1 MKTSKDMTH
10 YQTQEL
16 DLDDDFLD
24 SVAARGK
31 GLSRIPYP
39 TLLDLAIR
47 GKDDNFKARVW
58 EIVVQTG
65 LDPDDP
71 AFLMMIATGRLQ
83 VLLEDSPQEMEAMF
97 DQWQTQLYDHLQSYE
112 KAAVKGQQKAIA
124 HAVTALIKRT
134 EFERAIHSVPSLIA
148 AGVLL
153 LIASGVGGLLG
164 IGAMLWYQSSN
175 LDPTGPRQLTQQEA
189 NALAWATTNE
199 GKFARNF
206 MEWNRDLLSRDS
218 TSQLACTREVKRLG
232 VTLEIG
238 QSNRKAVSGF
248 CTLWVQPPNQRKFV
262 SQ

>member
-1 MKTSKDMTH
+1 MTH
-10 YQTQEL
+10 YQTEEL

-24 SVAARGK
+24 SVAARGR

-47 GKDDNFKARVW
+47 GKDDAFKARVW

-83 VLLEDSPQEMEAMF
+83 VLLEDSPQEMETMF
-97 DQWQTQLYDHLQSYE
+97 DQWQTQLYEHLQSYE

-124 HAVTALIKRT
+124 HAVTTLIKHT

-148 AGVLL
+148 AGILL
-153 LIASGVGGLLG
+153 LITAAVGGVLSVWG
-164 IGAMLWYQSSN
+164 MLWYQSSN
-175 LDPTGPRQLTQQEA
+175 LDPTGSRQLTQQEA
-189 NALAWATTNE
+189 NALAWTTTNE

-218 TSQLACTREVKRLG
+218 AGQLACTKEVKRLG
-232 VTLEIG
+232 VTLEMG
-238 QSNRKAVSGF
+238 ASSRKAVSGF

-262 SQ
+262 SQSKN

>member
-1 MKTSKDMTH
+1 MKN
-10 YQTQEL
+10 YQPEEL

-24 SVAARGK
+24 SVAARGR

-47 GKDDNFKARVW
+47 GKDDAFKARVW

-83 VLLEDSPQEMEAMF
+83 VLLEDSPQEMETMF
-97 DQWQTQLYDHLQSYE
+97 DQWQTQLYEHLQSYE

-124 HAVTALIKRT
+124 HAVTTLIKHT
-134 EFERAIHSVPSLIA
+134 EFERAIHSVPSLIV
-148 AGVLL
+148 AGILL
-153 LIASGVGGLLG
+153 LITATVGGLLG

-175 LDPTGPRQLTQQEA
+175 LDPTGSRQLTQQEA
-189 NALAWATTNE
+189 NALAWTTTNE

-218 TSQLACTREVKRLG
+218 AGQLACTKEVKRLG
-232 VTLEIG
+232 VTLEMG
-238 QSNRKAVSGF
+238 ASSKKAVSGF
-248 CTLWVQPPNQRKFV
+248 CTLWVQPLNQRKFV
-262 SQ
+262 SQSKN

>member
-1 MKTSKDMTH
+1 MSNSHTE
-10 YQTQEL
+10 EL

-31 GLSRIPYP
+31 SLNRIPYP

-47 GKDDNFKARVW
+47 GKDDAFKARVW

-83 VLLEDSPQEMEAMF
+83 VLLEDSPKEMEAIF
-97 DQWQTQLYDHLQSYE
+97 DQWQTQLYEHLQSYE

-148 AGVLL
+148 AGILL
-153 LIASGVGGLLG
+153 LIAASVGGLLG
-164 IGAMLWYQSSN
+164 IGGTIWYQSSN
-175 LDPTGPRQLTQQEA
+175 LDPNGPRQLTQEQA
-189 NALAWATTNE
+189 NALEWATTNE
-199 GKFARNF
+199 GKFARNL
-206 MEWNRDLLSRDS
+206 MEWNRDLLSRDRAD
-218 TSQLACTREVKRLG
+218 QLACTKEVKRLG
-232 VTLEIG
+232 VTLEMG
-238 QSNRKAVSGF
+238 TSSRKAVSGF
-248 CTLWVQPPNQRKFV
+248 CTVWVQPPSQRKFV
-262 SQ
+262 SQSKN

>member
-1 MKTSKDMTH
+1 MKNYH
-10 YQTQEL
+10 PEEL

-24 SVAARGK
+24 SVAARGR

-47 GKDDNFKARVW
+47 GKDDAFKARVW

-83 VLLEDSPQEMEAMF
+83 VLLEDSPQEMETMF
-97 DQWQTQLYDHLQSYE
+97 DQWQ

-124 HAVTALIKRT
+124 HAVTTLIKHT
-134 EFERAIHSVPSLIA
+134 EFERAIHSVPSLIV
-148 AGVLL
+148 AGILL
-153 LIASGVGGLLG
+153 LITATVGGLLG

-175 LDPTGPRQLTQQEA
+175 LDPTGSRQLTQQEA
-189 NALAWATTNE
+189 NALGWTTTNE

-218 TSQLACTREVKRLG
+218 AGQLTCTKEVKRLG
-232 VTLEIG
+232 VTLEMG
-238 QSNRKAVSGF
+238 ASSKKAVSGF
-248 CTLWVQPPNQRKFV
+248 CTLWVQPLNQRKFV
-262 SQ
+262 SQSKN